1 MAGIPKVKIT
11 FDADLEELKRGVKGA
26 TDEVEGFGS
35 RVADFGKKAAAAFA
49 VAATAA
55 AAYAAKLA
63 IDGVKAAIEDEQA
76 QKQLAGTLQRVTKA
90 TDKQIAAVED
100 YITKTSLAK
109 GVTDDKLR
117 PALARL
123 VLSLGSVEKS
133 QKLLNLALDI
143 SAATGKSV
151 QSVSEALAKAYDGN
165 SIALKKLGV
174 DVAFET
180 TVVKDNT
187 AQKQAAERA
196 QLAYNLAIDKYG
208 VSSPQAAKAG
218 LVYQQ
223 ALENVNN
230 VTTTTQKST
239 VDFNGIVAQLTDK
252 FGGAASANA
261 ETFAG
266 KMARLQVAFDEAKET
281 VGSFILTAI
290 TPLVENFVNKVIP
303 VLGSA
308 STEIGGKLQPVISA
322 LGNYIRD
329 VLIPNF
335 VSIYNFIKDYV
346 VPVFTAIFVPAL
358 SALFSAFEKIS
369 QALKDNEADLKP
381 LRDAFFA
388 FATFIRDTIAP
399 IIGSFLSVTLGAIA
413 NVISSLINIAGNLT
427 AAISGA
433 FEDIKDFFT
442 NVRDYFATRATS
454 FFAPFVDAWRSVLN
468 SIISLWNRVDF
479 TIDITI
485 PSWVPVFGGDRFY
498 IRDIIPDIPYL
509 AEGGIVTRPT
519 LAMIGEAGAEA
530 VVPLTGS
537 NRPDMG
543 NTYNI
548 TVNGALD
555 AEGTARTIVRLLNS
569 SLDRGTG
576 GAGAFRSATA

>member
-55 AAYAAKLA
+55 AAYATKLA

-76 QKQLAGTLQRVTKA
+76 QAQLAGTLKRVTGA
-90 TDKQIAAVED
+90 TEKQIDAVED

-109 GVTDDKLR
+109 GVTDSQLR

-123 VLSLGSVEKS
+123 VVSTDSVGRS

-143 SAATGKSV
+143 SAATGKSL
-151 QSVSEALAKAYDGN
+151 QAVSDALAKAYDGN
-165 SIALKKLGV
+165 TAALKKLGI
-174 DVAFET
+174 ET
-180 TVVKDNT
+180 ETETRIIVDNT
-187 AQKQAAERA
+187 DKKQAAERA
-196 QLAYNLAIDKYG
+196 QLAYNQAIDKYG

-223 ALENVNN
+223 ALENVN
-230 VTTTTQKST
+230 TTTTKTQKST
-239 VDFNGIVAQLTDK
+239 MDFDDIVGQLSSK
-252 FGGAASANA
+252 FGGAATANA

-290 TPLVENFVNKVIP
+290 TPLVENFVSKVIP

-308 STEIGGKLQPVISA
+308 STEIGGKLQPVITT
-322 LGNYIRD
+322 LGNYIKD
-329 VLIPNF
+329 VLVPNF
-335 VSIYNFIKDYV
+335 VATYNFIKDYV
-346 VPVFTAIFVPAL
+346 VPVFTSIFVPAL
-358 SALFSAFEKIS
+358 EALFNGFQKIS
-369 QALKDNEADLKP
+369 SVLKDNEADLKP

-388 FATFIRDTIAP
+388 FAGFLRDTVAP
-399 IIGSFLSVTLGAIA
+399 IIGTFISSSISGIA
-413 NVISSLINIAGNLT
+413 GVISALIEIVADVT
-427 AAISGA
+427 SAVSSA
-433 FEDIKDFFT
+433 FSKIKGFFAS
-442 NVRDYFATRATS
+442 VRDYIIDGSNAIWT
-454 FFAPFVDAWRSVLN
+454 PFYNAFKAVLN
-468 SIISLWNRVDF
+468 SIIGIWNKVDF
-479 TIDITI
+479 KIDIEI
-485 PSWVPVFGGDRFY
+485 PDWVPIIGGLRFY
-498 IRDIIPDIPYL
+498 VADIFPDIPYL
-509 AEGGIVTRPT
+509 AEGGIVTKPT

-530 VVPLTGS
+530 VVPLTGQ
-537 NRPDMG
+537 NAG
-543 NTYNI
+543 GVGATYNI

-576 GAGAFRSATA
+576 GAGAFRTATA

>member
-49 VAATAA
+49 IAATAA

-123 VLSLGSVEKS
+123 VVSVGSVEKS
-133 QKLLNLALDI
+133 QKLLNLALDV

-151 QSVSEALAKAYDGN
+151 QSISEALAKAYDGN
-165 SIALKKLGV
+165 TTALKKLGIET
-174 DVAFET
+174 AFET

-187 AQKQAAERA
+187 AQKQTAERA
-196 QLAYNLAIDKYG
+196 QLAYNQAIDKYG

-230 VTTTTQKST
+230 VTTTTSKGT
-239 VDFNGIVAQLTDK
+239 LDFNSIIGQLTDK
-252 FGGAASANA
+252 FGGAAAQNA
-261 ETFAG
+261 DTFAG
-266 KMARLQVAFDEAKET
+266 RMARLNVAFGEAKET

-303 VLGSA
+303 ALGSA
-308 STEIGGKLQPVISA
+308 STEIGGKLQPVITTI
-322 LGNYIRD
+322 GNYIRD
-329 VLIPNF
+329 VLVPAFVSAYNF
-335 VSIYNFIKDYV
+335 VKDYV
-346 VPVFTAIFVPAL
+346 VPVFAAILAPAL
-358 SALFSAFEKIS
+358 TALFSGFQKIS
-369 QALKDNEADLKP
+369 DALKDNEEKLQP

-388 FATFIRDTIAP
+388 FAGFIRDTVAP

-427 AAISGA
+427 SAISGA
-433 FEDIKDFFT
+433 FTDIKNFFA
-442 NVRDYFATRATS
+442 NVKDYFATRATS

-576 GAGAFRSATA
+576 GAGAFRAATA